1 MNNMTTTRRTRH
13 PNEPALPADLVRID
27 GVLHMR
33 GRCPHCGV
41 RVDFIPKPGHELDG
55 YFRRTCLRCN
65 LPSWITEGDYMT
77 LPKTRR

>member
-41 RVDFIPKPGHELDG
+41 RVDYIPKPGPETATSAG
-55 YFRRTCLRCN
+55 RACGATCQAGSLKA
-65 LPSWITEGDYMT
+65 IT
-77 LPKTRR
+77 